1 VTEAGLWIATLLL
14 LVADLVAVAFVIV
27 RKRDAASALA
37 WSFAI
42 LFLPVI
48 GLLLFLVFGRD
59 RLPRRLKRKVVHG
72 HRFVERLQEGERLDD
87 GELALLEPGWG
98 GLSRIACSLGA
109 PPIRAGN
116 RVRILGR
123 GEDAFAAISEAI
135 SEAQHHIH
143 VEEYIFRDDTLGRA
157 LLELLIA
164 KARRGVEVRL
174 VVDAVGTPL
183 AGRLIRQLEKA
194 GGQGSVFLP
203 ILPFGH
209 RFSPNLRNHRKIIVC
224 DGRVG
229 FLGGM
234 NVGDEYF
241 GRRVNARY
249 WCDSHLRIEGPVVRD
264 LQYVF
269 AEDWDFVTGELLD
282 GEGYFPRLG
291 GVGEARAQIL
301 HSGPDEEINSTR
313 SVLFAAITQAQ
324 HELRIASPYFVPD
337 LSLRDALRGAAR
349 RGVEVTILTQ
359 GWPPEVWLAYQAS
372 RFHWYHS
379 LQAGVRIFEMDERIF
394 HSKLLI
400 ADEGW
405 ATLGSAN
412 LDSRSLRLNFEVQC
426 LLDGPS
432 EVEAVRRHFDTLMTG
447 AREVSLEEFSRRPAW
462 RRGIESL
469 ARLAAP
475 LL

>member
-1 VTEAGLWIATLLL
+1 MAALLL
-14 LVADLVAVAFVIV
+14 LLAADGVAVAFAIA

-42 LFLPVI
+42 LFLPII

-59 RLPRRLKRKVVHG
+59 RLPRRLKRKVVQG
-72 HRFVERLQEGERLDD
+72 RRFAERLQEGERLDD

-98 GLSRIACSLGA
+98 ELSRVARSLGS
-109 PPIRAGN
+109 PPNRAGN
-116 RVRILGR
+116 RVKILAR
-123 GEDAFAAISEAI
+123 GEDAFAAIAEAI
-135 SEAQHHIH
+135 SEARHHIH

-157 LLELLIA
+157 LLELLVA
-164 KARRGVEVRL
+164 RARRGVEVRL

-241 GRRVNARY
+241 GRRVNSRY
-249 WCDSHLRIEGPVVRD
+249 WCDSHLRIEGPAVRD
-264 LQYVF
+264 LQFVF
-269 AEDWDFVTGELLD
+269 AEDWDFATGELLD
-282 GEGYFPRLG
+282 GEAYFPKLG
-291 GVGEARAQIL
+291 AVGEARAQIL

-313 SVLFAAITQAQ
+313 SLLFGAITQSRR
-324 HELRIASPYFVPD
+324 ELRIASPYFVPD
-337 LSLRDALRGAAR
+337 LSLRDALRSAAR
-349 RGVEVTILTQ
+349 RGVEVKILTQ
-359 GWPPEVWLAYQAS
+359 GRPPEVWLAYQAS
-372 RFHWYHS
+372 RFYWHHT
-379 LQAGVRIFEMDERIF
+379 LAAGVRIFEMDERIF

-400 ADEGW
+400 ADDGW

-412 LDSRSLRLNFEVQC
+412 LDNRSLRLNFEVQC
-426 LLDGPS
+426 LLDGAS
-432 EVEAVRRHFDTLMTG
+432 EVEAVTRHFDSLLAG
-447 AREVSLEEFSRRPAW
+447 AREVQLEEFSQRPAW
-462 RRGIESL
+462 KRGVESL

-475 LL
+475 ML